1 MGAGILPVT
10 VFKGTILFLLGRE
23 QNHNNYWCDF
33 GGTSNLNEPVFQTAI
48 REGYEEIDGL
58 LGNKNKLLNL
68 VSSNLICSCNTNR
81 YTTYLFYVNSEIL
94 INLPYYF
101 NNHREFLEDEN
112 LIINNTKE
120 GLFEKNEIKLFSKN
134 DLILNYNYIRPFY
147 RDIVND
153 LLIIEKKSFNKFIH

>member
-81 YTTYLFYVNSEIL
+81 YTVLF
-94 INLPYYF
+94 
-101 NNHREFLEDEN
+101 
-112 LIINNTKE
+112 
-120 GLFEKNEIKLFSKN
+120 
-134 DLILNYNYIRPFY
+134 
-147 RDIVND
+147 
-153 LLIIEKKSFNKFIH
+153 